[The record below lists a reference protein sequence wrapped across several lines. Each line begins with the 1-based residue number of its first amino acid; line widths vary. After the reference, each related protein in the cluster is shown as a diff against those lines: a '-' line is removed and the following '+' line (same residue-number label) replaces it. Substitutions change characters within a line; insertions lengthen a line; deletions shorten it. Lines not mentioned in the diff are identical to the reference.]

1 MRMPGPD
8 DYQHRS
14 SNNAPGSGGGSGG
27 GGHVTDILL
36 LLLILG
42 ILAVILRIAWPLVG
56 QFWPW

>member
-14 SNNAPGSGGGSGG
+14 SNNAPGSGG